1 MQKEPSREADE
12 MAKDFTQLVDDLA
25 YAKTFY
31 PSSKVTHFIN
41 SQAAKIYLDIYKNR
55 KEESNRLVT
64 FWKYSLPLT
73 IRRHHRVLLFM
84 FIVFCIFFSVG
95 FFSSA
100 NDETFVREVLG
111 DDYVSMT
118 EKNISDGNPFGVYQ
132 SGNAFLSWIWIM
144 INNIIVSVKY
154 FLKGILLG
162 VISIKE
168 MSKEAIRIGAFEQFF
183 FGRGYGL
190 KSVLTV
196 SIHGVLELTSIII
209 ASGAGVIM
217 GTSYWFPGTIKRWDA
232 FKKGTKDAVKII
244 VGLIPIFAVAA
255 FFEGFVTRHAEM
267 PQWLSGSILLLSTA
281 FIIWYFVIYPIRLQ
295 RKLASSLNQ
304 PEE

>member
-1 MQKEPSREADE
+1 VQKEPSREADE

-41 SQAAKIYLDIYKNR
+41 SQASKIYLDIYKNR

-73 IRRHHRVLLFM
+73 IRRHHRILLFM

-100 NDETFVREVLG
+100 NDETFVRAVLG

-118 EKNISDGNPFGVYQ
+118 EKNISDNNPFGVYQ

-144 INNIIVSVKY
+144 INNIIVSIKY

-162 VISIKE
+162 VISIRE
-168 MSKEAIRIGAFEQFF
+168 MSREAIRIGAFEQFF

-217 GTSYWFPGTIKRWDA
+217 GTSYLFPGTIKRWDA

-255 FFEGFVTRHAEM
+255 FFEGFVTRHSEM

-295 RKLASSLNQ
+295 RKLATSLNQ

>member
-41 SQAAKIYLDIYKNR
+41 SQASKIYLDIYKNR

-100 NDETFVREVLG
+100 NDETFVRAVLG

-118 EKNISDGNPFGVYQ
+118 EKNISDNNPFGVYQ

-144 INNIIVSVKY
+144 INNIIVSIKY

-162 VISIKE
+162 VISIRE
-168 MSKEAIRIGAFEQFF
+168 MSREAIRIGAFEQFF

-217 GTSYWFPGTIKRWDA
+217 GTSYLFPGTIKRWDA

-255 FFEGFVTRHAEM
+255 FFEGFVTRHSEM

-295 RKLASSLNQ
+295 RKLATSLNQ

>member
-41 SQAAKIYLDIYKNR
+41 SQASKIYLDIYKNR

-73 IRRHHRVLLFM
+73 IRRHHRILLFM

-100 NDETFVREVLG
+100 NDETFVRAVLG

-118 EKNISDGNPFGVYQ
+118 EKNISDNNPFGVYQ

-144 INNIIVSVKY
+144 INNIIVSIKY

-162 VISIKE
+162 VISIRE
-168 MSKEAIRIGAFEQFF
+168 MSREAIRIGAFEQFF

-217 GTSYWFPGTIKRWDA
+217 GTSYLFPGTIKRWDA

-255 FFEGFVTRHAEM
+255 FFEGFVTRHSEM

-295 RKLASSLNQ
+295 RKLATSLNQ